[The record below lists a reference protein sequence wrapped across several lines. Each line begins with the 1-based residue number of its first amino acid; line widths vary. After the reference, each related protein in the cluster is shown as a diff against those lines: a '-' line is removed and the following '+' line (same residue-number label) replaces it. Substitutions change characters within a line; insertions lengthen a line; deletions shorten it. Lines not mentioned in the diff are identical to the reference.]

1 MANKVSVF
9 IKNTEGRIL
18 ELSNSQCCIMMAGQY
33 HENWGTIFS
42 SRKIEDYDVIIN
54 YFKISPYGANG
65 GVGGYYAFVEHCTNP
80 EVANKIISTC
90 RKLVKDQY
98 DRMMM
103 IRVAKKYSL
112 DNQIRT
118 KIELEYHSSDNYE
131 VSISDLIN

>member
-1 MANKVSVF
+1 MANRVSVF

-33 HENWGTIFS
+33 HENWRIIFPGK
-42 SRKIEDYDVIIN
+42 KIGDYDVIIN
-54 YFKISPYGANG
+54 YLKISPYGTNG
-65 GVGGYYAFVEHCTNP
+65 GVGGCYAFVEHCSDP
-80 EVANKIISTC
+80 ETANKIISTC

-118 KIELEYHSSDNYE
+118 KIELEYHSSENYE
-131 VSISDLIN
+131 VSLSDLLN